1 MGLKQIFQEGMQE
14 YKRKSAL
21 GKEKKNLSQKEKLL
35 SEQLTALGKKA
46 WDSKLDLGGFGNAK
60 DLIANAQEQ
69 MDGVNNNLAELE
81 KQKLDLENKKKEQN
95 EAFNAQ
101 RKEVEDKK
109 KDVDTRLNNEKK
121 QLKDAQREAD
131 NAGNRL
137 KQIAREEEQ
146 LNARAAAPT
155 TTEEQKTEIRG
166 KLEAFTKEKE
176 DLEKKQ
182 ASAAETAK
190 AQEQK
195 VKPLEEESATHQK
208 EIDRIKGE
216 QKKTIGQLDESLAKI
231 GKDISADKNKQA
243 ELTKEQNG
251 HFGQLGDK
259 LAAAQVTDGAVA
271 SELTAINTTK
281 KEMENIQVG
290 IQSLEHQAT
299 DASKSAFSRMVGLI
313 ILFVVVIIAIIVAL
327 VMLLGPKK
335 EPKTI
340 LDVVKSYGDNVSQ
353 GSDQAPAT
361 PEEAMKKLQE
371 ATGLLKK
378 QSEQI
383 QGKEITAA
391 DKTTLVSALP
401 TVSGWEMG
409 APNYNK
415 AKFGEMEYSALETT
429 YSTPTGEKI
438 HVTISDTASASAM
451 LGILKIAFLTN
462 LSREDENGY
471 EKISTYNDM
480 RVIEKYSK
488 NPPSASFGCIV
499 KDRYIV
505 DLKCNETGGID
516 LLKGFIAGFDFS
528 KLQ

>member
-1 MGLKQIFQEGMQE
+1 MSIKQIFQEGMQE
-14 YKRKSAL
+14 AKRKSAL
-21 GKEKKNLSQKEKLL
+21 GKEKKNLSQKEKVLAD
-35 SEQLTALGKKA
+35 QLTALGKKA
-46 WDSKLDLGGFGNAK
+46 WDANLDLGGYGNAK
-60 DLIANAQEQ
+60 ELIANTQGQ
-69 MDGVNNNLAELE
+69 IDSVNTHLADLE
-81 KQKLDLENKKKEQN
+81 KQKLDLENKKKAEN
-95 EAFNAQ
+95 ETFNSQ

-109 KDVDTRLNNEKK
+109 KEVDARLNTEKK

-131 NAGNRL
+131 NAANRL

-155 TTEEQKTEIRG
+155 TTPEQKTEIQG
-166 KLEAFTKEKE
+166 KLDAFVKEKE
-176 DLEKKQ
+176 DQNKKQ
-182 ASAAETAK
+182 ASATETAK
-190 AQEQK
+190 AAEQR
-195 VKPLEEESATHQK
+195 VKPLEDESATHQK
-208 EIDRIKGE
+208 EIDRIKDE
-216 QKKTIGQLDESLAKI
+216 QKKTIGQLDDSLAKI
-231 GKDISADKNKQA
+231 GKEISADKTKQA
-243 ELTKEQNG
+243 ELSKEQNKN
-251 HFGQLGDK
+251 FQQLGEK
-259 LAAAQVTDGAVA
+259 LAAAQVADGAVA
-271 SELTAINTTK
+271 SELTAVNTTK
-281 KEMENIQVG
+281 KEMENVQVG

-299 DASKSAFSRMVGLI
+299 DASKSAFSKMVGLI

-327 VMLLGPKK
+327 VMLLSPKK
-335 EPKTI
+335 PQSPW
-340 LDVVKSYGDNVSQ
+340 DVLKSHGDSSGQVSVN
-353 GSDQAPAT
+353 T
-361 PEEAMKKLQE
+361 PTNPEDAMKKFQE
-371 ATGLLKK
+371 ATGLIKK
-378 QSEQI
+378 QSEQL

-391 DKTTLVSALP
+391 DKSTLASALP

-409 APNYNK
+409 QPTYNK
-415 AKFGEMEYSALETT
+415 AKFGEMEYSALEAT
-429 YSTPTGEKI
+429 YSTPTGENI

-451 LGILKIAFLTN
+451 LGILKMAFLTN

>member
-1 MGLKQIFQEGMQE
+1 MSIKQIFQAGMQE
-14 YKRKSAL
+14 AKRKSAL
-21 GKEKKNLSQKEKLL
+21 SKEKKNLSEKEKLL
-35 SEQLTALGKKA
+35 YGQLTALGKKA
-46 WDSKLDLGGFGNAK
+46 WEANLDLGSYGNAK
-60 DLIANAQEQ
+60 ELIANTQGQ
-69 MDGVNNNLAELE
+69 VDNVNTHLADLE
-81 KQKLDLENKKKEQN
+81 KQKQDLENKKKTEN
-95 EAFNAQ
+95 ETFNAQ

-121 QLKDAQREAD
+121 QLKDAQREAE

-155 TTEEQKTEIRG
+155 TTPEQKTEIQG
-166 KLEAFTKEKE
+166 KLDAFAKEKE
-176 DLEKKQ
+176 DLNKKQ
-182 ASAAETAK
+182 ASAAEAAK
-190 AQEQK
+190 AAEQR
-195 VKPLEEESATHQK
+195 VKPLEEESAAQQK
-208 EIDRIKGE
+208 EIDRIKDE
-216 QKKTIGQLDESLAKI
+216 QKKTIGQLDESLSKI
-231 GKDISADKNKQA
+231 GKEISTDKNKQA
-243 ELTKEQNG
+243 ELTKEQDKN
-251 HFGQLGDK
+251 FQQLGEK
-259 LAAAQVTDGAVA
+259 LAGAQVPDGAVA
-271 SELTAINTTK
+271 SELTAVNTIK
-281 KEMENIQVG
+281 KEMETAQVG
-290 IQSLEHQAT
+290 IQSLEHQGSA
-299 DASKSAFSRMVGLI
+299 ASQSAFSKMVGLI

-335 EPKTI
+335 QPKTPLDI
-340 LDVVKSYGDNVSQ
+340 LKSYGDNVTQ

-361 PEEAMKKLQE
+361 PEEAMKKFQE

-391 DKTTLVSALP
+391 DKSTLASALP
-401 TVSGWEMG
+401 TISGWEMG
-409 APNYNK
+409 QPTYNN
-415 AKFGEMEYSALETT
+415 AKFGEMEYSVLEAT
-429 YSTPTGEKI
+429 YSTPTGENI
-438 HVTISDTASASAM
+438 HVTITDTASASAM
-451 LGILKIAFLTN
+451 LGILKMAFLTN

-480 RVIEKYSK
+480 RVIEKYTK

>member
-1 MGLKQIFQEGMQE
+1 MSIKQIFQEGMQE
-14 YKRKSAL
+14 AKRKSAL
-21 GKEKKNLSQKEKLL
+21 GKEKKNLSQKEKVLAD
-35 SEQLTALGKKA
+35 QLTALGKKA
-46 WDSKLDLGGFGNAK
+46 WDANLDLGGYGNAK
-60 DLIANAQEQ
+60 ELIANTQGQ
-69 MDGVNNNLAELE
+69 IDSVNTHLADLE
-81 KQKLDLENKKKEQN
+81 KQKLDLENKKKAEN
-95 EAFNAQ
+95 ETFNSQ

-109 KDVDTRLNNEKK
+109 KEVDARLNTEKK

-131 NAGNRL
+131 NAANRL

-146 LNARAAAPT
+146 LTARAAAPT
-155 TTEEQKTEIRG
+155 TTPEQKTEIQG
-166 KLEAFTKEKE
+166 KLDAFVKEKE
-176 DLEKKQ
+176 DQNKKQ
-182 ASAAETAK
+182 ASATETAK
-190 AQEQK
+190 AAEQR
-195 VKPLEEESATHQK
+195 VKPLEDESATLQK
-208 EIDRIKGE
+208 EIDRIKDE

-231 GKDISADKNKQA
+231 GKEISDDKNKQA
-243 ELTKEQNG
+243 ELSKEQNKN
-251 HFGQLGDK
+251 FQQLGEK
-259 LAAAQVTDGAVA
+259 LAAAQVADGTVA
-271 SELTAINTTK
+271 SELTAVNTTK
-281 KEMENIQVG
+281 KEMESVQVG

-299 DASKSAFSRMVGLI
+299 DASKSAFSKMVGLI

-335 EPKTI
+335 QPKTPLDI
-340 LDVVKSYGDNVSQ
+340 LRSYGDNVTQ
-353 GSDQAPAT
+353 GSDQTPAT
-361 PEEAMKKLQE
+361 PEEALKKFQE

-378 QSEQI
+378 QSEQL

-391 DKTTLVSALP
+391 DKSTLASALP

-409 APNYNK
+409 QPTYK
-415 AKFGEMEYSALETT
+415 REKFGEMEFSALEAT
-429 YSTPTGEKI
+429 YSTPTGENI

-451 LGILKIAFLTN
+451 LGILKMAFLTN

-480 RVIEKYSK
+480 RVIEKYTR